1 MPDDVIY
8 INVDEGLSRVMKNIV
23 LFNKLLVKFK
33 NDTTINDIENAF
45 AESDTEKA
53 KVAAHTLKG
62 LAANLSLTELYKQV
76 LELETQLKAGTFN
89 NDQMALVRTTF
100 DRTLLE
106 IDKVINS
113 YV

>member
-1 MPDDVIY
+1 MPGDIIY
-8 INVDEGLSRVMKNIV
+8 INVEEGLNRMMKNIV

-33 NDTTINDIENAF
+33 NDKTIDDIESAF
-45 AESDTEKA
+45 AGGDAEKA

-62 LAANLSLTELYKQV
+62 LAANLSLIELYKQV

-100 DRTLLE
+100 DKTLPE